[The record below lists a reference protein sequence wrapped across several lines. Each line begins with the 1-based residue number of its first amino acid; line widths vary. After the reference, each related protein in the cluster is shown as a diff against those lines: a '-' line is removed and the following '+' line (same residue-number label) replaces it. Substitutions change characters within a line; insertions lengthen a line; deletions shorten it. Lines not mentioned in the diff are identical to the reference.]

1 MEAKVDTNGLLQW
14 TQRERGWWFD
24 LGVQLREGRNWVD
37 LELSM
42 EVKCQGLLRW
52 KVKEGEK
59 QDYTQVFSQTCAI
72 S

>member
-1 MEAKVDTNGLLQW
+1 MGCCSGP
-14 TQRERGWWFD
+14 REGGWWFD
-24 LGVQLREGRNWVD
+24 LGVQLKEGRNWVD

-59 QDYTQVFSQTCAI
+59 QDYTQVFSPNLCHFLM
-72 S
+72 